1 MPALVNTIMKSIP
14 ILVDVGV
21 VFSFCLIFFATVG
34 TQLLGGHLYGRC
46 TAFNE
51 FGNATIALGDDQVE
65 IICFE

>member
-34 TQLLGGHLYGRC
+34 T
-46 TAFNE
+46 
-51 FGNATIALGDDQVE
+51 
-65 IICFE
+65 